1 MASAGVFGALL
12 LFGFRFGARRGRE
25 LQHRC
30 LLAFFELRQQNLL
43 AVRHFQDI
51 VMDMWLVLV
60 ALPEDRSGELAFAE
74 AVGGPAQLDWLFEGK
89 LGAGQ
94 DTNRRGIADRIVNAF
109 ESNRATSEIVAYQ
122 LVGDGGGTRLGMLQ
136 AEVAHDQTSWF
147 GCGRPANR
155 LLRRRQRI
163 AIEVND
169 TPDSAFAADHFF
181 SWVLRRGAAR
191 GGGRDFAVISC
202 D

>member
-51 VMDMWLVLV
+51 VMDMRLVLV
-60 ALPEDRSGELAFAE
+60 ALPEDRGGELAFAE

-109 ESNRATSEIVAYQ
+109 ESDRATSEIVADEF
-122 LVGDGGGTRLGMLQ
+122 VGDGGGTRLGMLQ

-147 GCGRPANR
+147 GCGDQPIAFTPATANR
-155 LLRRRQRI
+155 HW
-163 AIEVND
+163 VND

-191 GGGRDFAVISC
+191 GRGGDFAVVSC